1 MSGGVALSL
10 LSLILLVTRAR
21 GSPTCAGIQMEALRR
36 EIERKRKS
44 SALIRPDT

>member
-1 MSGGVALSL
+1 
-10 LSLILLVTRAR
+10 
-21 GSPTCAGIQMEALRR
+21 MEALRR